1 MPTISTSPDRVS
13 FEEYLRERFQ
23 VRARDILRH
32 PEQGHLYNDPAMQ
45 FAWDSFQAG
54 LGQGRA
60 EKAMGDGFRVS
71 YVGGAPS

>member
-60 EKAMGDGFRVS
+60 ENRQAHDTASAVISKAAS
-71 YVGGAPS
+71 